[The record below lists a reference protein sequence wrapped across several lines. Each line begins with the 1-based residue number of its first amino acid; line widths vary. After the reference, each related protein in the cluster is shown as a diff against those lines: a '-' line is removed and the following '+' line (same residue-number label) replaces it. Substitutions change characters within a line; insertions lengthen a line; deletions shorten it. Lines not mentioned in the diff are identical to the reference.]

1 MIDGTSVHSVRDR
14 ALLLRSLESLKGL
27 RDEELSILAERMRL
41 RHFEPG
47 DVIFTEADSIESV
60 FFIMEGSVRIER
72 GGAHLGTLTRGKAV
86 GLFAVL
92 SGDDRGVHAT
102 VKEPAVTFEL
112 SVRVFNS
119 ALKRF
124 PTLLRHFIRS
134 VAGTL
139 LASSGYLPAQD
150 PSEWRESQSPL
161 DRPRT
166 LAERIMLA
174 HRSIGA
180 MAGGNLDAI
189 FEIVRQMSEVHL
201 SAGEHLWHLGDPST
215 ASFFIDHGRVRCTGA
230 NGNEMVVGPPYILGR
245 LEALAGR
252 PRPYGAAAET
262 DLTML
267 RIERETFLAVLES
280 HADMGLAL
288 LSQLASSLMAIGWG
302 VRMPVIAAETQSPQR
317 RQSGIESR

>member
-1 MIDGTSVHSVRDR
+1 MIDETSVHSVRDR

-60 FFIMEGSVRIER
+60 FLIIEGSVRIER
-72 GGAHLGTLTRGKAV
+72 SGARLGTLTRGKAV
-86 GLFAVL
+86 GLFAAL

-102 VKEPAVTFEL
+102 VEEPAVTFEL
-112 SVRVFNS
+112 SVRVFKS
-119 ALKRF
+119 ALKSY
-124 PTLLRHFIRS
+124 PTLLRHFIGS
-134 VAGTL
+134 VAATL

-150 PSEWRESQSPL
+150 PSELHESQSRL

-180 MAGGNLDAI
+180 MAGANLDAI
-189 FEIVRQMSEVHL
+189 FEIVRQRPEVYL
-201 SAGEHLWHLGDPST
+201 PAGEQLWHIGDPST
-215 ASFFIDHGRVRCTGA
+215 GAFVIHDGRVRCTGA
-230 NGNEMVVGPPYILGR
+230 NGTETVVAPPYILGR

-252 PRPYGAAAET
+252 PRPYDAVAET

-302 VRMPVIAAETQSPQR
+302 VRMPEIAVEPQSTQ
-317 RQSGIESR
+317 